1 MSDGITSEFAIEIAK
16 QCAEIRDLYEIEEC
30 VRQPNEQNLIEFL
43 YDLSAF
49 LLELECPHEELTCG
63 EITSRIDSPAA
74 KNLLSKFLDSEL
86 KAARLVTLRKI
97 ESGEIIS
104 ERRDLELTPVID
116 SALKTL
122 NVLKQAGVSNEWKLL
137 ESLRQKADG
146 RVPQSHRNPLFKAS
160 LDGKTLPEIEKQCEA
175 FSRDF
180 CNRLLLLNSRLKVTV
195 ESFLWNDR
203 LKAHKADIQSILAA
217 RVEEIGKVRANSGV
231 AHLLSASSSLLY
243 IQKASAME
251 RRNRT
256 KSKPH
261 PLSVGDAPK
270 DRGGRTDEMVGIKK
284 ETFRQQSYDRQP
296 PNNRPRNTG
305 TFERPKTHEE
315 QVLEQHTSK
324 DMDQNWRGR
333 GCRKAL
339 GEMISSPA
347 RMAFVTIGRAGTR
360 VLLNGGLAHSRC
372 STTAAFKHLDKLIIE
387 TPDDAM
393 EIASRL
399 TVTEQHMLQAALNNC
414 LSKKEKGKVEELTP
428 EQVKGVFLVN
438 SIPFIGFGVL
448 DNMIMILAGEYIDQQ
463 LGTVLAIST
472 MAAAALGNLIS
483 DIAGVGLAHYVE
495 VAVQRVGIKH
505 PVLTSEQLESGKA
518 RFTTNAAR
526 AAGLTIGCLI
536 GMFPLL
542 FFGDDEDEK
551 KKKEKTIQ

>member
-1 MSDGITSEFAIEIAK
+1 MPDGITIDFAAEVAK

-30 VRQPNEQNLIEFL
+30 VRPPSEQNWIEFL

-49 LLELECPHEELTCG
+49 LLELGCPHEQLTCG
-63 EITSRIDSPAA
+63 EITSRLEHQSNRD
-74 KNLLSKFLDSEL
+74 LLSAFLDSEV
-86 KAARLVTLRKI
+86 KTARLVTLQKI
-97 ESGEIIS
+97 ESGEMFS
-104 ERRDLELTPVID
+104 DKRDLELTNVLD

-122 NVLKQAGVSNEWKLL
+122 NVPKQAGTSNEWKLL

-146 RVPQSHRNPLFKAS
+146 RVGQSCRNPLFKAT
-160 LDGKTLPEIEKQCEA
+160 LDDKTLPEIEKQCEM

-180 CNRLLLLNSRLKVTV
+180 YNRLLLLNSRLKVTV
-195 ESFLWNDR
+195 ESFLWNAR
-203 LKAHKADIQSILAA
+203 LKSHKTEIQSILAK
-217 RVEEIGKVRANSGV
+217 RVEAIGKVRAETDV
-231 AHLLSASSSLLY
+231 AHLLAASSSLLY

-251 RRNRT
+251 R
-256 KSKPH
+256 
-261 PLSVGDAPK
+261 
-270 DRGGRTDEMVGIKK
+270 
-284 ETFRQQSYDRQP
+284 
-296 PNNRPRNTG
+296 
-305 TFERPKTHEE
+305 
-315 QVLEQHTSK
+315 
-324 DMDQNWRGR
+324 
-333 GCRKAL
+333 
-339 GEMISSPA
+339 SSPA
-347 RMAFVTIGRAGTR
+347 RMAFATIGRASTR
-360 VLLNGGLAHSRC
+360 MLLGGGPPKYVRC

-399 TVTEQHMLQAALNNC
+399 TITEQQFLKTALEECML
-414 LSKKEKGKVEELTP
+414 KREKGKVADLTP

-505 PVLTSEQLESGKA
+505 PVLSAEQLESGKA

-542 FFGDDEDEK
+542 FFDDDDDVDEK
-551 KKKEKTIQ
+551 KKKKKKNQEE